1 MLVALLPYQPEV
13 SAAAVRLS
21 PSFVHPLGTD
31 AVGRDVGLRLLA
43 GVRPLV
49 EGGGVALVIALALG
63 VPAGAWAG
71 ARGGLVARLVC
82 GAGVA
87 VGSLPGIPL
96 ALLAGLLL
104 GHGAVSLGVGWGVG
118 CAPAVLQATYQRVDA
133 LRREERLLALVAH
146 GIPEWRAVARHLVW
160 NNSRIEIRMQSARVL
175 AGFLAMETALSYLGR
190 AGVAEPDPSWGNM
203 LAMALASG
211 APAAAAAP
219 AVVVALFSAGL
230 WRLALPVRR
239 AAAAGNLEP
248 AAGALLVESLE
259 VRSADRTLVR
269 LPTFSVPQGTVTA
282 LVGASGSGKSLALR
296 AIATVLPDGVCASGS
311 VVRPRVAWVAQDGRA
326 SLDPLLRISDQGLP
340 DDPVSLSAVLELS
353 GFPAGLLSAW
363 PHELSGGEA
372 QRAALLCALSVPGA
386 GLLLADEPTTGLDP
400 RARRALVAAL
410 RRVTDAPARPAV
422 LFVTH
427 DRRLLPGFV
436 DAVVELDAQPRSV
449 IVRARPRVVAGEV
462 LLTAEGLAVHA
473 GLTRRPA
480 HPSGP
485 AILCGLSIEVRA
497 GETVGLIGESG
508 AGKTTLLRALAGLCG
523 SSGALTVLGV
533 DPRRAAPV
541 GLQLIWQDPG
551 TSLDPSMPVGELLA
565 ISARLGGTR
574 RVEDALTRVGL
585 SHRGDALP
593 GELSGGERRRVSLA
607 QVWLAGARLVM
618 ADEPT
623 AALDAGRSV
632 DALDLLRELVGDTG
646 GVLLASHDLG
656 LLLPLCDR
664 VYVLHQGRCVDCF
677 RPDEA
682 GSAGRHPFTQSL
694 LDAA

>member
-1 MLVALLPYQPEV
+1 MLVAVLPYEPMV
-13 SAAAVRLS
+13 NADAVRLA
-21 PSFVHPLGTD
+21 PSFAHPLGTD

-49 EGGGVALVIALALG
+49 EGGGLALVIALAIG

-71 ARGGLVARLVC
+71 ARGGMIARCVR

-96 ALLAGLLL
+96 ALLTGLVL
-104 GHGAVSLGVGWGVG
+104 GHGAVSLGIGWGLA
-118 CAPAVLQATYQRVDA
+118 CAPAVLQAIYQRVDA
-133 LRREERLLALVAH
+133 LRREDRLLALVAH

-160 NNSRIEIRMQSARVL
+160 NNSRTELRVQSARVL

-203 LAMALASG
+203 LAMALSSG
-211 APAAAAAP
+211 APSGAVGP
-219 AVVVALFSAGL
+219 AVVVALVSAGL
-230 WRLALPVRR
+230 WRLALPVRG
-239 AAAAGNLEP
+239 ATAAGNLEP
-248 AAGALLVESLE
+248 APGPLQVESLE
-259 VRSADRTLVR
+259 VQSADRALVR
-269 LPTFSVPQGTVTA
+269 LPALAAPQGTVTA

-296 AIATVLPDGVCASGS
+296 AIATILPEGLHATGS

-326 SLDPLLRISDQGLP
+326 SLDPLLRIGDQSLP
-340 DDPVSLSAVLELS
+340 DDPGDLQAVLELS
-353 GFPAGLLSAW
+353 AFPPALLGAW

-372 QRAALLCALSVPGA
+372 QRAALLCGLSVPGA

-410 RRVTDAPARPAV
+410 RRVTEGPTRPAV

-427 DRRLLPGFV
+427 DRRLLPGFA

-449 IVRARPRVVAGEV
+449 IVRARRPVVAGEV
-462 LLTAEGLAVHA
+462 LLRAEGFGVYA

-480 HPSGP
+480 RPSGP
-485 AILCGLSIEVRA
+485 AILRGLSIEVRA

-508 AGKTTLLRALAGLCG
+508 VGKTTLLRALAALCA
-523 SSGALTVLGV
+523 SSGTLTVLGV
-533 DPRRAAPV
+533 DPRRVAPT

-551 TSLDPSMPVGELLA
+551 TSLDPALSVGELLA
-565 ISARLGGTR
+565 ISATLGGTR

-585 SHRGDALP
+585 SHRADALP
-593 GELSGGERRRVSLA
+593 GELSGGERRRASLA
-607 QVWLAGARLVM
+607 QVWLAGARLVL

-623 AALDAGRSV
+623 AALDSGRSV
-632 DALDLLRELVGDTG
+632 EALDLLRELVGDEG
-646 GVLLASHDLG
+646 GILLASHDLG
-656 LLLPLCDR
+656 LVLPLCDR
-664 VYVLHQGRCVDCF
+664 VYVLHQGECVDCF
-677 RPDEA
+677 RPEEA
-682 GSAGRHPFTQSL
+682 RAATRHPFTRAL
-694 LDAA
+694 LEVG